1 MAKQLIPEELDVLIQ
16 EYLTDSDE
24 DEEEWE
30 RFDEMKFHVIRYDD
44 FAYQTGEIIGIRF
57 RLDDSSIVITAYY
70 DDDSCEIVEDCELYF
85 NYDYAENYYAV
96 AFYIEAIEKEREL

>member
-44 FAYQTGEIIGIRF
+44 FAYQTSEIIGVRF
-57 RLDDSSIVITAYY
+57 RLENSEIIITAYY
-70 DDDSCEIVEDCELYF
+70 DDDEGKLVEDCELYF
-85 NYDYAENYYAV
+85 NYDYAENYNAV
-96 AFYIEAIEKEREL
+96 AFCIETIEKELGL

>member
-44 FAYQTGEIIGIRF
+44 SPIRPAK
-57 RLDDSSIVITAYY
+57 LSASA
-70 DDDSCEIVEDCELYF
+70 S
-85 NYDYAENYYAV
+85 A
-96 AFYIEAIEKEREL
+96 